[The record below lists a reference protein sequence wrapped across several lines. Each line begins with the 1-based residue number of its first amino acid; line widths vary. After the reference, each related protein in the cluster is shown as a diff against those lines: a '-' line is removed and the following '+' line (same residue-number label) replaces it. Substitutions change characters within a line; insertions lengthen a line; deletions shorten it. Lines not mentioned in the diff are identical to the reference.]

1 MWCEKK
7 CETKEEEEEEVAVVV
22 EEQLT
27 NNFDEVFTIGP
38 IWHQFMANVPN
49 QQNSSENRIIV

>member
-1 MWCEKK
+1 MW
-7 CETKEEEEEEVAVVV
+7 KEMQDKQK

-27 NNFDEVFTIGP
+27 NNSDEVFTIGP